1 MSEKTIRL
9 VDQRYQARPMPA
21 PEPGLVSSLLKDQL
35 GRRLHD
41 LRVSVTDRCNFRCS
55 YCMPKSVFDRDYV
68 FLPQSA
74 LLSFEEIHRLVRV
87 FLTLGTEKVRITGGE
102 PLLRKHLERLIEML
116 ANLGTSSGKPLDLTL
131 TTNGALLRKKARDL
145 RDAGLS
151 RLTVSLDAIDD
162 RVFRK
167 MNDVEFPVADVLDG
181 LSAAKEAGF
190 TDMKVNMVVQRGVNE
205 HQILPMIEYFRH
217 SGHILRFIEFMDV
230 GSSNGWTMTSVF
242 SSSEI
247 LKLVESQYRIHRLAE
262 NYAGEVARRWAFDD
276 GSLEFGLISSVSEPF
291 CHSCTR
297 ARLSTDGRL
306 YSCLFASEGW
316 DLRSLLRGGTPE
328 GDLAA
333 SIAGFWHQRLDRY
346 SELRTEATSSLR
358 KRQKIEMSYIGG

>member
-1 MSEKTIRL
+1 
-9 VDQRYQARPMPA
+9 MPA
-21 PEPGLVSSLLKDQL
+21 PEPELVSSLLKDQL

-167 MNDVEFPVADVLDG
+167 MNDVEFPVADVLLATHDVPIT
-181 LSAAKEAGF
+181 AEHVVAPAKEPLIEDRTKLFHDLVLEGL
-190 TDMKVNMVVQRGVNE
+190 TW
-205 HQILPMIEYFRH
+205 LP
-217 SGHILRFIEFMDV
+217 
-230 GSSNGWTMTSVF
+230 
-242 SSSEI
+242 
-247 LKLVESQYRIHRLAE
+247 
-262 NYAGEVARRWAFDD
+262 
-276 GSLEFGLISSVSEPF
+276 
-291 CHSCTR
+291 
-297 ARLSTDGRL
+297 
-306 YSCLFASEGW
+306 
-316 DLRSLLRGGTPE
+316 
-328 GDLAA
+328 
-333 SIAGFWHQRLDRY
+333 
-346 SELRTEATSSLR
+346 
-358 KRQKIEMSYIGG
+358 